1 MASQGS
7 RVHQICGDEGTS
19 VWTVMS
25 VGDEGH
31 FMQPGSTSLGSTATV
46 TKYRFYIYIYIWI
59 CMAYG
64 NELVLEELVICCVAV
79 GKKRLG

>member
-7 RVHQICGDEGTS
+7 RVHQICGDAGTS

-31 FMQPGSTSLGSTATV
+31 FMQPGSTSLGSNATV
-46 TKYRFYIYIYIWI
+46 TKYRFLYIYIWI
-59 CMAYG
+59 HIAYD

-79 GKKRLG
+79 GKKQLG

>member
-1 MASQGS
+1 
-7 RVHQICGDEGTS
+7 
-19 VWTVMS
+19 
-25 VGDEGH
+25 
-31 FMQPGSTSLGSTATV
+31 MQPGPPSPNISP
-46 TKYRFYIYIYIWI
+46 YIYIWI

>member
-31 FMQPGSTSLGSTATV
+31 FMQPGPTSLGSTATV
-46 TKYRFYIYIYIWI
+46 TKYRFLYIYIYGFVWH
-59 CMAYG
+59 MAMNSYW
-64 NELVLEELVICCVAV
+64 
-79 GKKRLG
+79 KS